1 MVAQVLVGVT
11 IFMLQ
16 NNKSNDKTTHEI
28 KQHKNNNNN
37 TRIMCRHVS

>member
-1 MVAQVLVGVT
+1 MVAQVLVDVI

-16 NNKSNDKTTHEI
+16 NNKSNYKTMHEI

-37 TRIMCRHVS
+37 NIKIVQ